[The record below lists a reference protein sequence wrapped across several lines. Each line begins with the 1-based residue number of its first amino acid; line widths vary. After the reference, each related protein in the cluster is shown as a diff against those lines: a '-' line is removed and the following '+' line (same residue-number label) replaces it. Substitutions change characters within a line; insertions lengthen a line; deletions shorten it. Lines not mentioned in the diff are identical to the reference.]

1 MIDESVSICEIT
13 EKKTIMTTEGG
24 KDDSQTSLDYSVENE
39 CPQEQLL
46 VTLGLLILNPEPIKL
61 SI

>member
-1 MIDESVSICEIT
+1 MIS
-13 EKKTIMTTEGG
+13 
-24 KDDSQTSLDYSVENE
+24 SLAYSVVNE

-46 VTLGLLILNPEPIKL
+46 VTLGLLILNPEPIRL